1 MYSKKKPIIISLG
14 GSLIVPDEI
23 NPKFLRQFSKLVRSL
38 VANGQ
43 RFVIITGGGRTA
55 RNYQNAAKQVVKITN
70 EDLDWLGIHATRI
83 NAHLLRT
90 IFTDLANPRIIT
102 HPNEKIKW
110 AEPILLGAGWK
121 PGWSTDYDAVLIAK
135 QVGAE
140 TIINLSNIS
149 HVYSG
154 DPKKDPAAKP
164 LDRISWADYR
174 RIIPTE
180 WQPGLSSPFDPVASK
195 MAEKLKLK
203 VLITDGE
210 NLANL
215 KKALLGLKFRGTTIG

>member
-14 GSLIVPDEI
+14 GSLIVPEEI
-23 NPKFLRQFSKLVRSL
+23 NPKFLKQFSKLVRGL

-55 RNYQNAAKQVVKITN
+55 RNYQNAAKQVVKITD

-154 DPKKDPAAKP
+154 DPKKDATAKP
-164 LDRISWADYR
+164 LNAISWADYR

-215 KKALLGLKFRGTTIG
+215 KKALLGLKFKGTTIG